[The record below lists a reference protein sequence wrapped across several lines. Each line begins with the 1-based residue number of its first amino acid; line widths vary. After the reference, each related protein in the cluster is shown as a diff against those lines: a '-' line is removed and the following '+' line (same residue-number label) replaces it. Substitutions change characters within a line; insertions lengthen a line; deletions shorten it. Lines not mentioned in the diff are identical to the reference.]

1 MTWRKQQQRQAD
13 EKRREREKSS
23 FRAEVKSTLDA
34 HMMCT
39 QEYALRH
46 AAYKPPPEPREM
58 KQYKQ
63 QVEDRML
70 KLAELL

>member
-1 MTWRKQQQRQAD
+1 
-13 EKRREREKSS
+13 
-23 FRAEVKSTLDA
+23 
-34 HMMCT
+34 MMCT

-46 AAYKPPPEPREM
+46 AAYKQPPAPREM

-70 KLAELL
+70 KLAELLVQGKKAGTYMAAQEHELSVMKWMHWQLKPVA